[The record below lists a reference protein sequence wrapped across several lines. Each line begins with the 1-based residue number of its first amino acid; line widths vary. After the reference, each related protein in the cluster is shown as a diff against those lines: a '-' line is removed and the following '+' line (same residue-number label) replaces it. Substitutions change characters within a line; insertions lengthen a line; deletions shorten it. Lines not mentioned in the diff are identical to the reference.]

1 MTKAELITKTIDR
14 ITDPWND
21 CPEDYI
27 YVDPINLETAE
38 EIICQCREEDVD
50 FDQDDRLPAEVT
62 PEIMMEAFNCNLR
75 KNLYEYK
82 MKQKE
87 TEEKQTMKTAIQIE
101 FLEVDPGRE
110 YIVDVPEESTA
121 EDLAYII
128 RNELHK
134 GGTVMTNIYIDHII
148 SREGK

>member
-27 YVDPINLETAE
+27 HVNPIDLAE
-38 EIICQCREEDVD
+38 AAFIIRECREEDVD

-75 KNLYEYK
+75 KNLYEYR